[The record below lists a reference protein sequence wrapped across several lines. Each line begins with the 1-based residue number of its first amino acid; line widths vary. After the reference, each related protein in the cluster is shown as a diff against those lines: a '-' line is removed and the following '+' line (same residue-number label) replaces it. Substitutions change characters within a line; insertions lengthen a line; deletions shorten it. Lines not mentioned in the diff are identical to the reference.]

1 VNLRGVI
8 VPVVDMRIKLN
19 CEKVEYNGFTVTI
32 VISVH
37 DRVIGLVV
45 DSVSDVIELTQDQIR
60 PVPQIS
66 TSLDADFITG
76 IANVGE
82 RMLILADI
90 GALVGSAEL
99 GLVNAPPAL
108 Q

>member
-1 VNLRGVI
+1 
-8 VPVVDMRIKLN
+8 M
-19 CEKVEYNGFTVTI
+19 
-32 VISVH
+32 H
-37 DRVIGLVV
+37 DRVVGLVV

-90 GALVGSAEL
+90 GSLVGSAEL
-99 GLVNAPPAL
+99 GLVNAPSAL